1 MVRVIILI
9 EPVEIGVV
17 LSEER
22 EKGDRQNVTVFG
34 GIHNTSEH
42 H

>member
-1 MVRVIILI
+1 MLKVIILI
-9 EPVEIGVV
+9 VSVPIGVV

-22 EKGDRQNVTVFG
+22 EKGGRQNVTIFD